1 MHSSTTNKPNKQV
14 NHATDLA
21 PDGGWGWVV
30 CFGAFMINFIA
41 DGTMFSFGIL
51 FLDLLDY
58 FKDSKFK
65 TAIVG
70 SSQLGL
76 SMMMGP
82 VVSMLL
88 KKYTCRQVTIAGGL
102 IASVWMGVSIFS
114 PNIELMILTYG
125 VLSGAGICLVY
136 LTSIIV
142 VGLYFTKKRAIATGI
157 ATSGAGVGV
166 FVYGYLTDYLLGVY
180 DWKGTVI
187 ILSGLMLN
195 CVVCGALFRPIR
207 PHTFKEEEFEDMSCS
222 GSSGY
227 GGSSEEPD
235 DLDHEESDSDTET
248 VHVPIK
254 LHKDTY
260 HPPRGLKFKSAED
273 LSFLSVKQVDP
284 RLHVSSAAVSK
295 LNPDTKTD
303 RIVNGLLHPMLRKDI
318 FYSGSV
324 SHLPDY
330 DTCGGSLNSF
340 LAKMTQDQSV
350 CGCSESH
357 LSQSK
362 SRLKSIYDLSLFK
375 DRIFWA
381 VLMVCTLWTVQ
392 SIPITYVPGLAVT
405 HGISRSNAALLIS
418 VVGIS
423 NTIGRVV
430 AGFAND
436 VLNAK
441 SIVLYFV
448 AFCIGAVVNFVF
460 PFCETFPT
468 LIVTTAGFGLCMA
481 VAVSMR
487 SIVIADLMKI
497 ERLTQSFGI
506 IALFQGVAFI
516 ICPPLAGKLMDV
528 TGTYMSPFFLV
539 ATVYFICA
547 TVCLL
552 VILVHR
558 QKNTKHQTVLDKE
571 DWI

>member
-1 MHSSTTNKPNKQV
+1 MHSSTKNKKNNQV
-14 NHATDLA
+14 NHAVDLA

-51 FLDLLDY
+51 FLELLDY

-88 KKYTCRQVTIAGGL
+88 KKYTCRQVTIVGGL

-114 PNIELMILTYG
+114 PNIELMILTFG

-180 DWKGTVI
+180 DWK
-187 ILSGLMLN
+187 
-195 CVVCGALFRPIR
+195 
-207 PHTFKEEEFEDMSCS
+207 
-222 GSSGY
+222 
-227 GGSSEEPD
+227 
-235 DLDHEESDSDTET
+235 
-248 VHVPIK
+248 
-254 LHKDTY
+254 
-260 HPPRGLKFKSAED
+260 
-273 LSFLSVKQVDP
+273 
-284 RLHVSSAAVSK
+284 
-295 LNPDTKTD
+295 
-303 RIVNGLLHPMLRKDI
+303 
-318 FYSGSV
+318 
-324 SHLPDY
+324 
-330 DTCGGSLNSF
+330 
-340 LAKMTQDQSV
+340 
-350 CGCSESH
+350 
-357 LSQSK
+357 
-362 SRLKSIYDLSLFK
+362 
-375 DRIFWA
+375 
-381 VLMVCTLWTVQ
+381 VQ
-392 SIPITYVPGLAVT
+392 SIPITYLPGLAVT

-418 VVGIS
+418 IVGIS

-430 AGFAND
+430 AGFTND
-436 VLNAK
+436 VLNVK

-460 PFCETFPT
+460 PFCVTFPT

-516 ICPPLAGKLMDV
+516 ISPPLAGKLMDV

-539 ATVYFICA
+539 ANIYFICA
-547 TVCLL
+547 TVCLV
-552 VILVHR
+552 VIVVQR
-558 QKNTKHQTVLDKE
+558 QKNTKHQNVLDKE
-571 DWI
+571 KENWI